1 MTTILKGFKY
11 RLYPNK
17 VQEELLSKHF
27 GCNRWVYNYGLD
39 KKITTYKQ
47 DGKSLTRFQIQK
59 HLPNL
64 KQQPET
70 AWLSEVNAQS
80 LQASLEH
87 LDRAYRNFFRT
98 KKGFPK
104 FKSKHNKQ
112 SFCIPQYVSAD
123 FDKKTVY
130 LPKIGDIKIAVDR
143 KAIGKIKS
151 ATISKTTT
159 GKYFVSLLVDTEIEE
174 LKPKAIKQATSIGI
188 DLGLKD
194 FVVLSNGEKISGPK
208 ILRNHLKQLAKL
220 QRQVSKKVKGSNKRT
235 KAKHKVA
242 ILHEKIANIRK
253 DFLHKLSTKLI
264 RENQTICLEDLNVAG
279 MQQNHKLALGIS
291 DAGWSQFGEMLK
303 YKARWNGK
311 NILTIGRFEPSSKM
325 CHNCGTINHAL
336 TLKDRVWTCNCCK
349 MKLDR
354 DINAAINIMDFALQ
368 QEVKQLTVGTE
379 RPEFTPVKSGKY
391 VHSLKRETSGSL
403 AQR

>member
-123 FDKKTVY
+123 FDDETVY
-130 LPKIGDIKIAVDR
+130 LPKIGDIKIIVDR

-174 LKPKAIKQATSIGI
+174 PKAKVVKQASSIGI

-194 FVVLSNGEKISGPK
+194 FVVLSNGEKIAGPK

-235 KAKHKVA
+235 KAKLEVA

-264 RENQTICLEDLNVAG
+264 RENQTICLEDLNV
-279 MQQNHKLALGIS
+279 
-291 DAGWSQFGEMLK
+291 
-303 YKARWNGK
+303 
-311 NILTIGRFEPSSKM
+311 LTIGRFEPSSKM

-336 TLKDRVWTCNCCK
+336 TLKDRVWTCKSCSLE
-349 MKLDR
+349 LDR
-354 DINAAINIMDFALQ
+354 DVNAAINIMDFALQ
-368 QEVKQLTVGTE
+368 QTIKQLAVGTE